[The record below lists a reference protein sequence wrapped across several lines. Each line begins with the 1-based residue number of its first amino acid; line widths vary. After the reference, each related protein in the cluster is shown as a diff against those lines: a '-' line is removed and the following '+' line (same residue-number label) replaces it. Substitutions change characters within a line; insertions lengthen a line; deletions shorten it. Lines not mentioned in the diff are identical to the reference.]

1 MGFSGLP
8 GFRAGTCK
16 PFYFYDLKNE
26 KPTGLKI
33 FPITMMDGTFMDYK
47 HLQPAQALQEISN
60 LIEAVKNVNGVF
72 ISIWHNHTVSD
83 TTEYKDWRYVHDQ
96 MISSITRILEH

>member
-26 KPTGLKI
+26 KSTELKI
-33 FPITMMDGTFMDYK
+33 FPITLMEGTFIDAGYSHPMKAVQD
-47 HLQPAQALQEISN
+47 IFN
-60 LIEAVKNVNGVF
+60 LIEAVKNVNGTLLASGT
-72 ISIWHNHTVSD
+72 IIP
-83 TTEYKDWRYVHDQ
+83 
-96 MISSITRILEH
+96 